1 MRRCQCSPQTTSS
14 RRCATRASS
23 RCSSFI
29 SALAA
34 RTASTCTRCPAT
46 SPAAKHSAALSTCS
60 RVCATKRSVEGIAMV
75 AIRCVASFKRNRSLT
90 NPCFRP
96 WRRMSLKTRVNRA
109 NALKSLSQH
118 HLEQVLGIQ
127 CTGEA
132 FAGQTLLAGVL
143 PQEIE
148 RDVAQH
154 GKVLGTVVLAEPTLI
169 FPKGDIER
177 PMEPVLNA
185 PVVAHGAGKLL
196 CVRFQASEV
205 EALLYR
211 SLPG

>member
-1 MRRCQCSPQTTSS
+1 REYAR
-14 RRCATRASS
+14 AHLTREYPNAAEIAF
-23 RCSSFI
+23 RF
-29 SALAA
+29 ANEHQEDKRLRGWFLQLAA
-34 RTASTCTRCPAT
+34 RARYQAQDP
-46 SPAAKHSAALSTCS
+46 
-60 RVCATKRSVEGIAMV
+60 
-75 AIRCVASFKRNRSLT
+75 NRADELQRKA
-90 NPCFRP
+90 FA
-96 WRRMSLKTRVNRA
+96 RA